1 MSLSIAI
8 VDDHQL
14 FLKSVSM
21 LVGSFEGFHIVT
33 EAMNGKVLIDQ
44 ITAGRLQPDI
54 VLIDVDM
61 PVMDGAQTAKEL
73 SRILPVAKLVAL
85 SMKGDDT
92 SIIKML
98 KAGCCSY
105 LLKDIH
111 PDQLEKALK
120 EISQRGFFNGDPL
133 NLQYRKLM
141 VNGKPNKAQAVS
153 DKELQFLQLACTDLT
168 YKQIA
173 DKMQLS
179 QRTIDGYRESL
190 FEKFQVQSRVGMV
203 MEALRKQ
210 LVAI

>member
-1 MSLSIAI
+1 
-8 VDDHQL
+8 
-14 FLKSVSM
+14 
-21 LVGSFEGFHIVT
+21 
-33 EAMNGKVLIDQ
+33 
-44 ITAGRLQPDI
+44 
-54 VLIDVDM
+54 
-61 PVMDGAQTAKEL
+61 
-73 SRILPVAKLVAL
+73 
-85 SMKGDDT
+85 MKGDDT